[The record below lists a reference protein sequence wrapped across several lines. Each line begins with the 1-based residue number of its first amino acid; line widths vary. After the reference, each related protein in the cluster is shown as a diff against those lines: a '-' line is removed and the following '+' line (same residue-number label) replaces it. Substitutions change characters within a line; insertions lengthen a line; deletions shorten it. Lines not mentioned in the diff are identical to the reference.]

1 MSREPE
7 SDFVNEALPAFL
19 SEAREQTDMLE
30 QLLLQLEDA
39 PDDSGLLN
47 ALFRCA
53 HTVKGSAGIFGL
65 DRVVAFAHH
74 VETLLHRL
82 RDGQVRLTPD
92 LSTLLLRC
100 NDQVLVLVNEAG
112 GQPADEAGVAAR
124 AALVLELQAASGI
137 TAPSVAAAA
146 EASQRRWHVSI
157 AFGKDTFRNGMD
169 PQAILSYVR
178 GLGAVPR
185 LVCDTGAVPPLDQLD
200 PESCHLA
207 FEFGLL
213 SEATREQIEGAF
225 SFVRGDCSLHV
236 IAPDATP
243 ADFAEL
249 IEAMPDNQRLGEI
262 LVAAGAIT
270 QAQLQQ
276 GLRVQ
281 QAAAAVGQPPLLGAV
296 LGETAGVSPQ
306 VVDAALKKQQRQQG
320 SAPAREPAA
329 ADDQRFIR
337 VQAHRLD
344 EVINLLGELVIAG
357 AGASLLAK
365 QTKQRKLVEANAQ
378 ISRLIEEIRNGTLQL
393 RMVPIGETFSRF
405 RRVVRDTA
413 AELGK
418 DVALELV
425 GGETE
430 LDKSVV
436 ERIADP
442 LMHLVRNALD
452 HGLETPADRVAAG
465 KPGQSCLTLSACH
478 EAGSIVI
485 RIHDDGRGI
494 QRQKVL
500 QRAWDRGLVEPGVVP
515 DDEAILRLIFEPGF
529 STAEKV
535 TNLSGRGVG
544 MDVVRSNIE
553 ALRGSVVLTSEEGA
567 GSNIEIRLPLT
578 LAIID
583 GFLVG
588 VGPSKF
594 IFLLDAVVEVIAN
607 RARPEQ
613 LDARGRGVVELRNQV
628 LPVVSLRALYALD
641 GDEPARGSVV
651 VLQAGSRR
659 YGVLV
664 DALLGQHQTV
674 IKPLGRMFK
683 SLRGMSGS
691 SILGNG
697 EVALIFDVHALCQM
711 AAEPT
716 GHLSERSRTT
726 KRRTRLMTTA
736 QPSWMARLVAGPNC
750 KPRRPN
756 CASRP
761 RRCRPRTPPA
771 PPPSR
776 RAWRPK
782 PPWRRSTRG

>member
-1 MSREPE
+1 MKAAADY
-7 SDFVNEALPAFL
+7 DFVAEALPAFL
-19 SEAREQTDMLE
+19 SEAQEQIENLE
-30 QLLLQLEDA
+30 QLLLQLEDR
-39 PDDSGLLN
+39 PDDNELLN

-65 DRVVAFAHH
+65 DRVVAFTHH
-74 VETLLHRL
+74 VETLLARMREGH
-82 RDGQVRLTPD
+82 VALTPA

-100 NDQVLVLVNEAG
+100 NDQIRSLVAEAG
-112 GQPADEAGVAAR
+112 GQAQDESAQPCR
-124 AALVLELQAASGI
+124 DELVSQLQAAAGLA
-137 TAPSVAAAA
+137 APVELVSESPGDAAP
-146 EASQRRWHVSI
+146 RWHVSA
-157 AFGKDTFRNGMD
+157 AFGVDTFRNGMD
-169 PQAILSYVR
+169 PLAILNYVR
-178 GLGAVPR
+178 GLGEVPHM
-185 LVCDTGAVPPLDQLD
+185 VCDVAAVLPLDQLD
-200 PESCHLA
+200 PECCYLT
-207 FEFGLL
+207 FEFGLFTPV
-213 SEATREQIEGAF
+213 ARDQIEGAF
-225 SFVRGDCSLHV
+225 SFVRDDCSLQV
-236 IAPDATP
+236 IAPGAT
-243 ADFAEL
+243 ATDFVAL
-249 IEAMPDNQRLGEI
+249 INSMPDNQRLGDI
-262 LVAAGAIT
+262 LVNAGAIS

-276 GLRVQ
+276 ALQKQ
-281 QAAAAVGQPPLLGAV
+281 QLAATKGEALLLGEV
-296 LGETAGVSPQ
+296 LSDTVGIAPR
-306 VVDAALKKQQRQQG
+306 VVEAALDKQQRQQRAAAARG
-320 SAPAREPAA
+320 GAAGNSAP
-329 ADDQRFIR
+329 DDNRFIR
-337 VQAHRLD
+337 VQASRLD
-344 EVINLLGELVIAG
+344 DVINLLGELVIAG

-378 ISRLIEEIRNGTLQL
+378 ISRLVEEIRNGTLQL

-418 DVALELV
+418 EVALDIV

-452 HGLETPADRVAAG
+452 HGLETPQQRIASG
-465 KPGQSCLTLSACH
+465 KPGLGTLTLAASH

-485 RIHDDGRGI
+485 RIKDDGRGV

-500 QRAWDRGLVEPGVVP
+500 QRAWERGIVEQGSVP
-515 DDEAILRLIFEPGF
+515 DDESILRLIFEPGF

-553 ALRGSVVLTSEEGA
+553 ALRGSVLLTSTEDQ
-567 GSNIEIRLPLT
+567 GSCIEIRLPLT

-588 VGPSKF
+588 VGLSKF
-594 IFLLDAVVEVIAN
+594 IFPLDAVVEVIEN
-607 RARPEQ
+607 RACSER
-613 LDARGRGVVELRNQV
+613 LDTRGRGVVELRGQV

-641 GDEPARGSVV
+641 ADEPERSSVV

-664 DALLGQHQTV
+664 DTLLGQYQTV

-697 EVALIFDVHALCQM
+697 EVALIFDVNSLCQM
-711 AAEPT
+711 AAEAAEPSGPT
-716 GHLSERSRTT
+716 PERNRSIPTEG
-726 KRRTRLMTTA
+726 L
-736 QPSWMARLVAGPNC
+736 
-750 KPRRPN
+750 
-756 CASRP
+756 AS
-761 RRCRPRTPPA
+761 
-771 PPPSR
+771 
-776 RAWRPK
+776 
-782 PPWRRSTRG
+782 